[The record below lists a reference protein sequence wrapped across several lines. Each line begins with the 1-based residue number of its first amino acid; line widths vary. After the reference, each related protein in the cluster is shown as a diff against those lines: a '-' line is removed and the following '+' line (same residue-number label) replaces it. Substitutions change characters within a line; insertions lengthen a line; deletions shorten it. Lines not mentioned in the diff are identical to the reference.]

1 MKELE
6 AGGLTFVA
14 GHWPLDQAKTT
25 IVFIHGAGG
34 SANFWSNQVATLKDR
49 VNTIAIDLSGHG
61 RSKQPGMDKIE
72 DYANAVSDFISSV
85 APDAIPVGLSLGGAI
100 TQQLLFDHPGR
111 FRAAVLSS
119 TGARLRVIPIIFE
132 SIQNDFPKFI
142 ELMGQFSASP
152 KTPMEVIKPC
162 LEDTARQKPEV
173 VAGDFRACH
182 VFNVIERLGEI
193 KTPVLIISAQDD
205 LLTPP
210 KYGELL
216 EQKIPGSRRVHILD
230 SGHMIPVEKP
240 EEFSRALIAFLDEH
254 KLQVKACP
262 ELSRRVKSE
271 K

>member
-1 MKELE
+1 MKEPE

-14 GHWPLDQAKTT
+14 GNWPLDKAKAT

-34 SANFWSNQVATLKDR
+34 SANFWSNQVVTLKDR
-49 VNTIAIDLSGHG
+49 VNTIAIDLPGHG
-61 RSKQPGMDKIE
+61 RSKRPGMEKVE
-72 DYANAVSDFISSV
+72 DYANVVSDFISSV
-85 APDAIPVGLSLGGAI
+85 APEAIPVGLSMGGAI
-100 TQQLLFDHPGR
+100 TQQLLLDHPRR

-132 SIQNDFPKFI
+132 AIQNDFPKYI
-142 ELMGQFSASP
+142 ELMGQFSASS
-152 KTPMEVIKPC
+152 KTPIEVIKPC

-182 VFNVIERLGEI
+182 IFNVIERLVEI
-193 KTPVLIISAQDD
+193 KTPILIISAQDD

-210 KYGELL
+210 KFGDLL

-240 EEFSRALIAFLDEH
+240 EEFNQALVAFLDEH
-254 KLQVKACP
+254 KL
-262 ELSRRVKSE
+262 
-271 K
+271 